1 MAREAE
7 LRSVGTEPGSIK
19 MQYIIPDEISL
30 DEAFYNP
37 DYASSVESFLSRK
50 VGSARISSII
60 IEETR
65 AQGLPISLT
74 LALAWAE
81 SGFDP
86 LAVNHNEITVDRGLY
101 QLNDRSFPGLEEADF
116 FDPLLNARHGIAYL
130 SYCLERGENEI
141 TALAMYNAGPRR
153 VAEKGAPRNT
163 LNYIDK
169 IMTYRERLDGEF
181 RESLGA
187 LAMLNG
193 GDRMPGGPGG
203 PGSPGSP
210 GSPGGDYKN
219 PEMLSYIV
227 DRDSRSQ

>member
-1 MAREAE
+1 MAREVEMRNA
-7 LRSVGTEPGSIK
+7 GTEPSSVK

-30 DEAFYNP
+30 DEAFYNS
-37 DYASSVESFLSRK
+37 DYTSSVESFLSRK

-65 AQGLPISLT
+65 AHGLPISLT

-86 LAVNHNEITVDRGLY
+86 LAVNRNEITVDRGLY
-101 QLNDRSFPGLEEADF
+101 QLNDRSFPGLKEADF
-116 FDPLLNARHGIAYL
+116 FDPVVNARYGIAYL
-130 SYCLERGENEI
+130 GYCLEKGENEI

-169 IMTYRERLDGEF
+169 ILAYRDSLDGEF

-193 GDRMPGGPGG
+193 GGRM
-203 PGSPGSP
+203 
-210 GSPGGDYKN
+210 PGGDYKN

-227 DRDSRSQ
+227 DRNSRSQ